1 MDSQPSEGEQDGT
14 QRWFAGLPS
23 VGVVPPEALTDV
35 HRRVAEGAL
44 ERVRRQRAL
53 LGIATLSSI
62 ALMVALIRSP
72 GLLCAVLPLAV
83 LTLFYGPDVVA
94 RVWKLRALPRWV
106 DERGIHGTVERFEG
120 HQPSLSRKQ
129 FLGQLLPENQMS
141 TGGTGPRLLRL
152 DVLVEIGLVLRVEE
166 LPRLGR
172 PGAQR
177 RHREAST
184 APGGVQ
190 YLHVQTT
197 SDRMAGTEQGATRP
211 LATNE
216 RVELTDLA
224 RHDSVWRTILPG
236 VPALPPILWI
246 ARAVFGWPGIW
257 VVAVLTLLGTSVF
270 AVTDLLAMRRRHA
283 QVKAAQRTATVM
295 GGVNRDGEQVEV
307 LLPDKLLWTV
317 GGRPAPDRLRERSRA
332 LSGTL
337 GDRHAPTTF

>member
-35 HRRVAEGAL
+35 HRRVAEKAL
-44 ERVRRQRAL
+44 RQVRRWQ
-53 LGIATLSSI
+53 
-62 ALMVALIRSP
+62 
-72 GLLCAVLPLAV
+72 GLLVPGSLAILILLVVMVRVPGMLCLVLPLV
-83 LTLFYGPDVVA
+83 LLFAFYGP
-94 RVWKLRALPRWV
+94 RFFERSWRLRALPRWV
-106 DERGIHGTVERFEG
+106 DDRGIHGTVERFEG
-120 HQPSLSRKQ
+120 HQPSTSRNE
-129 FLGQLLPENQMS
+129 FLGQLAPENWMS
-141 TGGTGPRLLRL
+141 MGGTGLRFL
-152 DVLVEIGLVLRVEE
+152 RVDVLVEVGLVLTVEE
-166 LPRLGR
+166 LRSLG
-172 PGAQR
+172 PSAAR
-177 RHREAST
+177 RHREASM

-190 YLHVQTT
+190 SLRVQST

-236 VPALPPILWI
+236 VPALLPIFWL